1 MKVQASVGVLG
12 DRRFAW
18 YFTARTVSTAGSV
31 MVPVALAFAV
41 LHIDQSAGAL
51 AQVLGVRTLAL
62 VVFLL
67 VGGVV
72 ADRFSRIVVLQ
83 VSHVLTCLTQ
93 ALAATLIISGHAT
106 LTQLTVIEGV
116 NGAVSA
122 FTMPAMMGVVPLV
135 VDRSRLQQA
144 NALLSFSRSG
154 LSIIGP
160 AVAGLLVVGVG
171 PGWALAADAVTYA
184 VAIVCLARV
193 GLPRRSEEGRARR
206 HSMVREL
213 REGWGEFTSREWL
226 WVVVLAFGL
235 TNAIHV
241 GVIGVLGPLIATST
255 EAIGEAGWGLVLS
268 AEAVGTVLMT
278 IVMLRLRL
286 RHPLRAGMI
295 AICVLAVPM
304 VLLGVAPA
312 LVPVAVGFFL
322 AGAATE
328 VFGVGWSTALHE
340 HVPVSVLSRVSSYD
354 ALGSFVAIPIGTFL
368 YGWLATAVDVEK
380 LMIVSAVVY
389 VAISLAALLSRSVR
403 DLAHV
408 AEADAPSGPGTT
420 GGPGATGGTGVTP
433 VAGADGQA
441 LDVKA

>member
-1 MKVQASVGVLG
+1 
-12 DRRFAW
+12 
-18 YFTARTVSTAGSV
+18 

-41 LHIDQSAGAL
+41 LHIDSSAGAL
-51 AQVLGVRTLAL
+51 AQVLGVRTLTM

-83 VSHVLTCLTQ
+83 VSHVLTCVTQ
-93 ALAATLIISGHAT
+93 ALAAYLIISGNAT

-122 FTMPAMMGVVPLV
+122 FTMPAMMGIVPLV

-160 AVAGLLVVGVG
+160 AVAGVLVVSVG
-171 PGWALAADAVTYA
+171 PGWALAVDALTYA

-193 GLPRRSEEGRARR
+193 GLPRRPDEAGALR

-213 REGWGEFTSREWL
+213 REGWSEFRRREWL
-226 WVVVLAFGL
+226 WVVVLVFGL
-235 TNAIHV
+235 TNAIHS
-241 GVIGVLGPLIATST
+241 GVIGVLGPLVATST
-255 EAIGEAGWGLVLS
+255 ESIGAAGWGLVLS

-278 IVMLRLRL
+278 LVMLRLRL
-286 RHPLRAGMI
+286 QHPLRAGMI

-312 LVPVAVGFFL
+312 LVPVAIGFFL
-322 AGAATE
+322 AGAAVE

-354 ALGSFVAIPIGTFL
+354 ALGSFVAIPVGTFL
-368 YGWLATAVDVEK
+368 YGWLATAVDTET
-380 LMIVSAVVY
+380 LMVVSAGVY
-389 VAISLAALLSRSVR
+389 VVISLSALLSRSVR
-403 DLAHV
+403 ELGRTVEEPAEGPAGDPVGEPTDLAR
-408 AEADAPSGPGTT
+408 PG
-420 GGPGATGGTGVTP
+420 VSE
-433 VAGADGQA
+433 
-441 LDVKA
+441 

>member
-1 MKVQASVGVLG
+1 MKAKESLG
-12 DRRFAW
+12 ALSDRRFAW

-51 AQVLGVRTLAL
+51 AQVLGVRTLTM

-93 ALAATLIISGHAT
+93 ASAAVLIVTGHGT

-122 FTMPAMMGVVPLV
+122 FTMPAMMGIVPLV
-135 VDRSRLQQA
+135 VERRRLQQA

-154 LSIIGP
+154 LAVAGP

-171 PGWALAADAVTYA
+171 PGWALAVDALTYA
-184 VAIVCLARV
+184 VAIVCLSRV
-193 GLPRRSEEGRARR
+193 GLPRRTSDAGVER
-206 HSMVREL
+206 HSMLREL
-213 REGWGEFTSREWL
+213 REGWGEFTRREWL

-235 TNAIHV
+235 TNAIHS
-241 GVIGVLGPLIATST
+241 GVIGVLGPLVATSSPS
-255 EAIGEAGWGLVLS
+255 IGEAGWGVVLS

-278 IVMLRLRL
+278 LLMLRLRL
-286 RHPLRAGMI
+286 RHPLRAGML

-304 VLLGVAPA
+304 VLLGAAPA
-312 LVPVAVGFFL
+312 LVPVAVGFLL
-322 AGAATE
+322 AGAAVE

-340 HVPVSVLSRVSSYD
+340 HVPVGVLSRVSSYD

-368 YGWLATAVDVEK
+368 YGWLATVADTET
-380 LMIVSAVVY
+380 LMLVSAAVY

-403 DLAHV
+403 DLASTVEDPVEVKDPVEV
-408 AEADAPSGPGTT
+408 ARADGADAGDAARS
-420 GGPGATGGTGVTP
+420 
-433 VAGADGQA
+433 
-441 LDVKA
+441 

>member
-1 MKVQASVGVLG
+1 MKLKESLGALG
-12 DRRFAW
+12 DPRFAW
-18 YFTARTVSTAGSV
+18 YFAARTVSTAGSV

-41 LHIDQSAGAL
+41 LHIDASAGAL
-51 AQVLGVRTLAL
+51 AQVLGVRTLAM

-93 ALAATLIISGHAT
+93 AVAAALLISGHAT

-122 FTMPAMMGVVPLV
+122 FTMPAMMGIVPLV
-135 VDRSRLQQA
+135 VDRTRLQQA

-154 LSIIGP
+154 LSVIGP

-171 PGWALAADAVTYA
+171 AGWALAVDALTYA
-184 VAIVCLARV
+184 VAILCLSRV
-193 GLPRRSEEGRARR
+193 GLPRAEPGRARR
-206 HSMVREL
+206 PSMVREL
-213 REGWGEFTSREWL
+213 RDGWSEFTRRQWL

-241 GVIGVLGPLIATST
+241 GVVGVLGPLIAAST

-268 AEAVGTVLMT
+268 AEAAGTVIMT
-278 IVMLRLRL
+278 VVMLRLRL
-286 RHPLRAGMI
+286 ERPLRAGML

-304 VLLGVAPA
+304 VLLGAWPA
-312 LVPVAVGFFL
+312 LLPVAIGFFV
-322 AGAATE
+322 AGAAVE

-340 HVPVSVLSRVSSYD
+340 HVPVAVLSRVSSYD
-354 ALGSFVAIPIGTFL
+354 ALGSFVAMPIGTFV
-368 YGWLATAVDVEK
+368 YGWLATTVDLET
-380 LMIVSAVVY
+380 LILVSAALYVV
-389 VAISLAALLSRSVR
+389 VSLAALIPRSVR
-403 DLAHV
+403 DLGRSSDEPTDGPAHQ
-408 AEADAPSGPGTT
+408 AG
-420 GGPGATGGTGVTP
+420 GGPTD
-433 VAGADGQA
+433 VAVAAPAPAVGRTTSPPPS
-441 LDVKA
+441 

>member
-1 MKVQASVGVLG
+1 MKVEESLGVLG

-83 VSHVLTCLTQ
+83 VSHVLTGLTQ
-93 ALAATLIISGHAT
+93 AVAATLIISGHAT
-106 LTQLTVIEGV
+106 LTQLTVIEGI

-135 VDRSRLQQA
+135 VERSRLQQA

-171 PGWALAADAVTYA
+171 PGWALAVDAVTYA
-184 VAIVCLARV
+184 VAIVCLSRV
-193 GLPRRSEEGRARR
+193 GLPRRSEEGRVLH
-206 HSMVREL
+206 HSMVHEL
-213 REGWGEFTSREWL
+213 REGWSEFTRREWL
-226 WVVVLAFGL
+226 WVIVLAFGL
-235 TNAIHV
+235 TNAIHT
-241 GVIGVLGPLIATST
+241 GVIGVLGPLVAASN

-278 IVMLRLRL
+278 LVMLRLRL
-286 RHPLRAGMI
+286 RRPLRAGMI
-295 AICVLAVPM
+295 AISALGVPM
-304 VLLGVAPA
+304 LMLGLAPA
-312 LVPVAVGFFL
+312 LVPVAIGFFL

-328 VFGVGWSTALHE
+328 VFSVGWSTALHE

-354 ALGSFVAIPIGTFL
+354 ALGSFVAMPIGTFL
-368 YGWLATAVDVEK
+368 YGWLATTVDVNA
-380 LMIVSAVVY
+380 LMVVSAVLY
-389 VAISLAALLSRSVR
+389 VAVSLSALLSRSVR
-403 DLAHV
+403 DLGRSDEDGVPSGVTV
-408 AEADAPSGPGTT
+408 AEPTRS
-420 GGPGATGGTGVTP
+420 
-433 VAGADGQA
+433 
-441 LDVKA
+441 

>member
-1 MKVQASVGVLG
+1 MKVQQAFGALT

-41 LHIDQSAGAL
+41 LRIDPSAGAL
-51 AQVLGVRTLAL
+51 AQVLGVRTLMM

-83 VSHVLTCLTQ
+83 VSHGLTFVTQ
-93 ALAATLIISGHAT
+93 ALAAGLIISGHAT

-135 VDRSRLQQA
+135 VDRARLQQA
-144 NALLSFSRSG
+144 NALLSFSRNG
-154 LSIIGP
+154 LTIIGP
-160 AVAGLLVVGVG
+160 AVAGLLVISVG
-171 PGWALAADAVTYA
+171 PGWALSVDALTYA
-184 VAIVCLARV
+184 VAIVCLTRV
-193 GLPRRSEEGRARR
+193 GLRGRPEEAAARR
-206 HSMVREL
+206 HTMIREL
-213 REGWGEFTSREWL
+213 REGWSEFTRREWL
-226 WVVVLAFGL
+226 WVIVLAFGL
-235 TNAIHV
+235 TNAIHA
-241 GVIGVLGPLIATST
+241 GVISVLGPFIAKST

-268 AEAVGTVLMT
+268 IEAVGTVLMT
-278 IVMLRLRL
+278 LVMLRLQL
-286 RHPLRAGMI
+286 AHPLRAGMV

-312 LVPVAVGFFL
+312 IVPVAIGFFL
-322 AGAATE
+322 AGAAGE

-340 HVPVSVLSRVSSYD
+340 HIPVSVLSRVSSYD

-368 YGWLATAVDVEK
+368 YGWLATTVDVET
-380 LMIVSAVVY
+380 LMVVSAVVY
-389 VAISLAALLSRSVR
+389 VVISLAALLSRSVR
-403 DLAHV
+403 DLGRATEEPEEPN
-408 AEADAPSGPGTT
+408 ARSGADRDAPGPEGPVAVGPGT
-420 GGPGATGGTGVTP
+420 
-433 VAGADGQA
+433 
-441 LDVKA
+441 

>member
-1 MKVQASVGVLG
+1 MRVKESMGALS

-41 LHIDQSAGAL
+41 LHIDASAGAL
-51 AQVLGVRTLAL
+51 AQVLGVRTLTM

-93 ALAATLIISGHAT
+93 ALAAYLIISGDAT

-171 PGWALAADAVTYA
+171 PGWALAVDALTYV
-184 VAIVCLARV
+184 VAIVCLTRV
-193 GLPRRSEEGRARR
+193 GLPRHSSPTGEPR

-213 REGWGEFTSREWL
+213 REGWSEFTRREWL
-226 WVVVLAFGL
+226 WVIVLAFGL
-235 TNAIHV
+235 TNAIHA
-241 GVIGVLGPLIATST
+241 GVIGVLGPLIASST
-255 EAIGEAGWGLVLS
+255 DSIGEAGWGLVLS

-278 IVMLRLRL
+278 LVMLRLRL
-286 RHPLRAGMI
+286 ERPLRAGML

-304 VLLGVAPA
+304 VLLGAAPA
-312 LVPVAVGFFL
+312 LLPVAVGFFL
-322 AGAATE
+322 AGAAVE
-328 VFGVGWSTALHE
+328 VFGVGWNTALHE
-340 HVPVSVLSRVSSYD
+340 HVPVQVLSRVSSYD

-368 YGWLATAVDVEK
+368 YGWLATTVDVEV
-380 LMIVSAVVY
+380 LTVVSAGVY
-389 VAISLAALLSRSVR
+389 VLISLSALLSRSVR
-403 DLAHV
+403 ELGRSSEEPAGTSP
-408 AEADAPSGPGTT
+408 AADEPSRS
-420 GGPGATGGTGVTP
+420 
-433 VAGADGQA
+433 
-441 LDVKA
+441 

>member
-1 MKVQASVGVLG
+1 MKVQDSMGVLS

-51 AQVLGVRTLAL
+51 AQVLGVRTLTM

-67 VGGVV
+67 VGGVI

-83 VSHVLTCLTQ
+83 VSHVLTCITQ
-93 ALAATLIISGHAT
+93 GLAAYLIIGGDAT

-135 VDRSRLQQA
+135 IDRSRLQQA

-154 LSIIGP
+154 LGIIGP
-160 AVAGLLVVGVG
+160 AIAGLLVVGVG
-171 PGWALAADAVTYA
+171 PGWALAVDALSYA

-193 GLPRRSEEGRARR
+193 GLPRRSEEAGAPR

-213 REGWGEFTSREWL
+213 REGWNEFTGREWL
-226 WVVVLAFGL
+226 WVIVLAFGL
-235 TNAIHV
+235 TNAIHY
-241 GVIGVLGPLIATST
+241 GVIGVLGPLIAKS
-255 EAIGEAGWGLVLS
+255 ASSIGEAGWGLVLS
-268 AEAVGTVLMT
+268 AEAIGTVLMT
-278 IVMLRLRL
+278 LGMLRLQLKR
-286 RHPLRAGMI
+286 PLRAGML
-295 AICVLAVPM
+295 AISVVAVPM

-312 LVPVAVGFFL
+312 ILPVAIGFFL
-322 AGAATE
+322 AGAAVE

-340 HVPVSVLSRVSSYD
+340 HVPVQVLSRVSSYD

-368 YGWLATAVDVEK
+368 YGWLATTVDTQV
-380 LMIVSAVVY
+380 LMLVSAGVY
-389 VAISLAALLSRSVR
+389 VVISLSALLSRSVR
-403 DLAHV
+403 DLGRTTEEPGQQANHDGSV
-408 AEADAPSGPGTT
+408 VVPDERGPVDA
-420 GGPGATGGTGVTP
+420 AR
-433 VAGADGQA
+433 
-441 LDVKA
+441 

>member
-1 MKVQASVGVLG
+1 VKVKESVGALA

-51 AQVLGVRTLAL
+51 AQVLGVRTLTM

-93 ALAATLIISGHAT
+93 ALAAYLIISGDAT

-154 LSIIGP
+154 LAVVGP

-171 PGWALAADAVTYA
+171 PGWALAVDALTYA
-184 VAIVCLARV
+184 VATVCLARV
-193 GLPRRSEEGRARR
+193 GLPRRSAETRAAR

-213 REGWGEFTSREWL
+213 REGWSEFTGREWL

-235 TNAIHV
+235 TNAIHS
-241 GVIGVLGPLIATST
+241 GVIGVLGPLVAKSS
-255 EAIGEAGWGLVLS
+255 ASIGEAGWGLVLS

-278 IVMLRLRL
+278 ILMLRLRL
-286 RHPLRAGMI
+286 QRPLRAGML

-322 AGAATE
+322 AGAAVE
-328 VFGVGWSTALHE
+328 VFGVGWTTALHE

-368 YGWLATAVDVEK
+368 YGWLATAVDTEM
-380 LMIVSAVVY
+380 LMVVSAGVY
-389 VAISLAALLSRSVR
+389 VVISLSALLSRSVR
-403 DLAHV
+403 ELGRSDEDPASTGAGPGGGAG
-408 AEADAPSGPGTT
+408 AEAGEPARS
-420 GGPGATGGTGVTP
+420 
-433 VAGADGQA
+433 
-441 LDVKA
+441 

>member
-1 MKVQASVGVLG
+1 MKVQESLGALG

-31 MVPVALAFAV
+31 MVPVALAFSV

-72 ADRFSRIVVLQ
+72 SDRFSRIVVLQ

-93 ALAATLIISGHAT
+93 ALAATLIIGGHAT

-171 PGWALAADAVTYA
+171 PGWALAVDAVTYA
-184 VAIVCLARV
+184 VAIVCLAYV
-193 GLPRRSEEGRARR
+193 GLPRRSEEGRAQRP
-206 HSMVREL
+206 SMVREL
-213 REGWGEFTSREWL
+213 REGWGEFTRREWL
-226 WVVVLAFGL
+226 WVIVLAFGL
-235 TNAIHV
+235 TNAIHT
-241 GVIGVLGPLIATST
+241 GVIGVLGPLVATST

-278 IVMLRLRL
+278 LVMLRLRL
-286 RHPLRAGMI
+286 RHPLRVGMI

-304 VLLGVAPA
+304 LMLGMAPA

-328 VFGVGWSTALHE
+328 VFGEGWSTALHE
-340 HVPVSVLSRVSSYD
+340 HVPVPVLSRVSSYD
-354 ALGSFVAIPIGTFL
+354 ALGSFVAMPVGTFL
-368 YGWLATAVDVEK
+368 YGWLATTVDLEA
-380 LMIVSAVVY
+380 LMVVSAVLY
-389 VAISLAALLSRSVR
+389 VAVSLSALLSRSVR
-403 DLAHV
+403 DLRSGDVDAAPVGV
-408 AEADAPSGPGTT
+408 AAAEPARS
-420 GGPGATGGTGVTP
+420 
-433 VAGADGQA
+433 
-441 LDVKA
+441 

>member
-1 MKVQASVGVLG
+1 MKVQASLGVLS

-18 YFTARTVSTAGSV
+18 YFAARTVSTAGSV
-31 MVPVALAFAV
+31 MVPVSLAFAV
-41 LHIDQSAGAL
+41 LHIDQSASAL
-51 AQVLGVRTLAL
+51 AQVLGVRTLTM

-93 ALAATLIISGHAT
+93 ALAAYLIISGDAT
-106 LTQLTVIEGV
+106 LTQLTVLEGV

-122 FTMPAMMGVVPLV
+122 FTMPAMMGIVPLV

-171 PGWALAADAVTYA
+171 PGWALAVDALTYA
-184 VAIVCLARV
+184 VAIVCLTRV
-193 GLPRRSEEGRARR
+193 GLPRRSQEEGRPH

-213 REGWGEFTSREWL
+213 REGWSEFTRREWL
-226 WVVVLAFGL
+226 WVIVLAFGL
-235 TNAIHV
+235 TNAIHA
-241 GVIGVLGPLIATST
+241 GVIGVLGPLIASST
-255 EAIGEAGWGLVLS
+255 ASIGEAGWGLVLS

-278 IVMLRLRL
+278 LVMLRLQLQR
-286 RHPLRAGMI
+286 PLRAGMI

-312 LVPVAVGFFL
+312 IVPVAIGFFL
-322 AGAATE
+322 AGAAVE

-340 HVPVSVLSRVSSYD
+340 HVPVQVLSRVSSYD

-368 YGWLATAVDVEK
+368 YGWLATTVDTEA
-380 LMIVSAVVY
+380 LMLVSAGVY
-389 VAISLAALLSRSVR
+389 VVISLSALLSRSVR
-403 DLAHV
+403 ELGRSSEDPSV
-408 AEADAPSGPGTT
+408 AEEP
-420 GGPGATGGTGVTP
+420 GGTPTSTP
-433 VAGADGQA
+433 TGTPTGTPNGAEAGEASRS
-441 LDVKA
+441 

>member
-1 MKVQASVGVLG
+1 MRVQKAFGALT

-51 AQVLGVRTLAL
+51 AQVLGVRTLTM

-67 VGGVV
+67 VGGVI

-83 VSHVLTCLTQ
+83 LCHALTLVTQ
-93 ALAATLIISGHAT
+93 ALAAGLVISGHAT

-122 FTMPAMMGVVPLV
+122 FTMPAMMGIVPLV
-135 VDRSRLQQA
+135 VDRARLQQA

-154 LSIIGP
+154 LAIIGP
-160 AVAGLLVVGVG
+160 AVAGLLVVSVG
-171 PGWALAADAVTYA
+171 PGWALAVDALTYA

-193 GLPRRSEEGRARR
+193 GLRRRSDGSAARR
-206 HSMVREL
+206 HSMLHEL
-213 REGWGEFTSREWL
+213 REGWSEFTKREWL

-241 GVIGVLGPLIATST
+241 GVISVLGPLVAKST
-255 EAIGEAGWGLVLS
+255 EAIGEAGWGLALS
-268 AEAVGTVLMT
+268 AEAVGTVIMT
-278 IVMLRLRL
+278 LVMLRLRL
-286 RHPLRAGMI
+286 AHPLRAGMV

-312 LVPVAVGFFL
+312 LIPVAVGFFL
-322 AGAATE
+322 AGAAVE
-328 VFGVGWSTALHE
+328 VFSVGWSTALHE
-340 HVPVSVLSRVSSYD
+340 HIPVSVLSRVSSYD
-354 ALGSFVAIPIGTFL
+354 ALGSFVAMPIGTFL
-368 YGWLATAVDVEK
+368 YGWLATTVDLET
-380 LMIVSAVVY
+380 LMVVSAVVY
-389 VAISLAALLSRSVR
+389 VVISLAALLSRSVR
-403 DLAHV
+403 ELGRTTEEPDGRDSTDRAPAAADQQGATDLA
-408 AEADAPSGPGTT
+408 T
-420 GGPGATGGTGVTP
+420 
-433 VAGADGQA
+433 
-441 LDVKA
+441 

>member
-1 MKVQASVGVLG
+1 MKPKDSLG
-12 DRRFAW
+12 ALSDRRFAW

-51 AQVLGVRTLAL
+51 AQVLGVRTLTM

-93 ALAATLIISGHAT
+93 ACAAVLIISGHAT

-122 FTMPAMMGVVPLV
+122 FTMPAMMGIVPLV
-135 VDRSRLQQA
+135 VDRGRLQQA

-154 LSIIGP
+154 LAVIGP

-171 PGWALAADAVTYA
+171 PGWALAVDAMTYA
-184 VAIVCLARV
+184 VAIVCLTRV
-193 GLPRRSEEGRARR
+193 GLPRRTGDASAPR

-213 REGWGEFTSREWL
+213 REGWGEFSRREWL

-235 TNAIHV
+235 TNAIHS
-241 GVIGVLGPLIATST
+241 GVIGVLGPLVAKSSTS
-255 EAIGEAGWGLVLS
+255 IGEAGWGLVLS

-278 IVMLRLRL
+278 LVMLRLRL
-286 RHPLRAGMI
+286 RHPLRAGML

-322 AGAATE
+322 AGAAVE

-340 HVPVSVLSRVSSYD
+340 HVPVGVLSRVSSYD
-354 ALGSFVAIPIGTFL
+354 ALGSFVAIPVGTFL
-368 YGWLATAVDVEK
+368 YGWLASTVDLET
-380 LMIVSAVVY
+380 LMLVSAAVY
-389 VAISLAALLSRSVR
+389 VLISLSALLSRSVR
-403 DLAHV
+403 DLGRTV
-408 AEADAPSGPGTT
+408 EEPPAPSPASGADVGAST
-420 GGPGATGGTGVTP
+420 GGA
-433 VAGADGQA
+433 ARS
-441 LDVKA
+441 